1 MNFICGSLV
10 LLLMDFAPSQHV
22 TVKDI
27 QEAIRK
33 YFLPVFDSATS
44 IGAVTVNSGKAAELE
59 EGFSKLGFEVERREL
74 PQLGAEA
81 SDSEGSESGDE
92 GSDSGMEDV
101 RSA

>member
-1 MNFICGSLV
+1 
-10 LLLMDFAPSQHV
+10 
-22 TVKDI
+22 
-27 QEAIRK
+27 
-33 YFLPVFDSATS
+33 
-44 IGAVTVNSGKAAELE
+44 
-59 EGFSKLGFEVERREL
+59 LGFEVERREL